1 MDLDHGSQPAH
12 TPYLAIARCV
22 FRPTGDPGVIQMRPD
37 GHSGPRNKWH
47 LESP

>member
-22 FRPTGDPGVIQMRPD
+22 FCPTDVIGAIQTIPD
-37 GHSGPRNKWH
+37 GHSGPSNKWH
-47 LESP
+47 PESP